1 MLRFVDA
8 NESCV
13 ELPNLPDKQSDQWS
27 DLGPLAE
34 PLLQNQKV
42 PQPVSMILLVGLMGP
57 DEFGNG
63 FLSEIGADPCVL
75 CQ

>member
-13 ELPNLPDKQSDQWS
+13 QLRNLSDKQSGQWS

-34 PLLQNQKV
+34 PLFQNQKV